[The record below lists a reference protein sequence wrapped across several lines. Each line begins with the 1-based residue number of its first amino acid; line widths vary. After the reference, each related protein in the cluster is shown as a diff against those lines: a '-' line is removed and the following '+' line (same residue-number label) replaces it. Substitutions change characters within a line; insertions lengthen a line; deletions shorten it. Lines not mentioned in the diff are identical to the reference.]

1 MAIEIK
7 PEKKESSLV
16 QDIFLVISLICIIIS
31 FGIYIYYAN
40 IIIPQKESQLREL
53 NTAFG
58 SLTEEDLK
66 QKEQVLS
73 LAQKYIE
80 DFKVLL
86 QNNPKSSKFFDAF
99 QTWAH
104 PKIIYSGTT
113 LSVQNKSV
121 SMIGS
126 TSGFRNIMEQIAIL
140 ERESTIESFDITNVS
155 LLDNGGVTFNL
166 DIILK
171 ADLLK

>member
-16 QDIFLVISLICIIIS
+16 QDIFLVISLVCIIIS
-31 FGIYIYYAN
+31 FGTYIYYAN
-40 IIIPQKESQLREL
+40 VVIPQKESQLREL
-53 NTAFG
+53 NTVFG
-58 SLTEEDLK
+58 SLTEADLK
-66 QKEQVLS
+66 QKEQDLA

-80 DFKVLL
+80 DFKILL

-99 QTWAH
+99 QSWAH
-104 PKIIYSGTT
+104 PKITYSGTT

-121 SMIGS
+121 NMMGS
-126 TSGFRNIMEQIAIL
+126 TNGFRNIMEQIAIL
-140 ERESTIESFDITNVS
+140 EREPTIENFDITNVNLS
-155 LLDNGGVTFNL
+155 DNGGVTFNL